1 MGSGNKLLFDGIAAM
16 EKGLDA
22 VLSEQRSIAHSAID
36 MDNWDSAQQILALA
50 RKNISVVEDWKK
62 KFSDFKISLLKAEF
76 LADDLPDDLSVVSDA
91 VGAQTAQAV
100 IKETAIIKETP
111 PAAEVP
117 EMPQP
122 TPVPQPT
129 PSAPAPAQ
137 TPSPTP
143 DDIFAEAAVIPQS
156 DELDLDDIPDLTMS
170 LAAAFAKNDP
180 AEVRY
185 QSASPK
191 ISIPE
196 PPTPKPEPRTPKP
209 VNLPNLCERLIL
221 KFPYAMSVVN
231 KSSMIGNKFM
241 TDGVL
246 ASTEM
251 KKPVKLSNGLW
262 FDNDIP
268 ESDIRP
274 FVEALQHHCEVTKR
288 I

>member
-36 MDNWDSAQQILALA
+36 MENWDSAQQILLLA
-50 RKNISVVEDWKK
+50 RKNISVVEAWKK
-62 KFSDFKISLLKAEF
+62 QFSEFKISLLKADF
-76 LADDLPDDLSVVSDA
+76 LADDMPDDLSVVSDA
-91 VGAQTAQAV
+91 VGAQTAQPV
-100 IKETAIIKETP
+100 LRETAAIAEEP
-111 PAAEVP
+111 PVVR
-117 EMPQP
+117 QSHDVGGL
-122 TPVPQPT
+122 TDFGDVF
-129 PSAPAPAQ
+129 S
-137 TPSPTP
+137 
-143 DDIFAEAAVIPQS
+143 EAAVIPQS
-156 DELDLDDIPDLTMS
+156 DELDLDEIPDLAAT

-180 AEVRY
+180 EKVKPRP
-185 QSASPK
+185 SAPK

-196 PPTPKPEPRTPKP
+196 PPTPKPEPHVPRP

-231 KSSMIGNKFM
+231 KSQMIGNKFM

-246 ASTEM
+246 ASAEM

-268 ESDIRP
+268 ESDIKP